1 MEHNERTAKERA
13 NMPEGTQVIL
23 NSRTLDNSHKR
34 LAELLQ
40 PGMTVLDIGCGTG
53 AITSGIAQIVG
64 AQGKVVGIDS
74 NHQLIE
80 EAKQKWS
87 EIANLS
93 FEVGDIYNLNYSNE
107 FDIVTSSRVLQWLS
121 SPKMAVKSMIN
132 AVKEGGQI
140 VILDYNHEKI
150 VWHPEPP
157 KSMQKFYGQFL
168 KWRSDAGM
176 DNRMADHLE
185 VIFQECGLS
194 EINVSPQHEESNKP
208 NVDFES
214 KVGIWADVAASRG
227 HQLVKEQYIREQTRM
242 QAEIEYRRWVSDEA
256 TYMKMYLLAVSGS
269 KINR

>member
-1 MEHNERTAKERA
+1 MA
-13 NMPEGTQVIL
+13 
-23 NSRTLDNSHKR
+23 
-34 LAELLQ
+34 
-40 PGMTVLDIGCGTG
+40 VLDIGCGTG

-64 AQGKVVGIDS
+64 SQGKVVGIDS

-80 EAKQKWS
+80 EAKQKWC

-93 FEVGDIYNLNYSNE
+93 FEVGDIYNLDYSNE

-121 SPKMAVKSMIN
+121 SPKTAVKSMIN

-150 VWHPEPP
+150 VWQPEPP

-176 DNRMADHLE
+176 DNRMADNLD

-194 EINVSPQHEESNKP
+194 EIHVSPQHAGG
-208 NVDFES
+208 F
-214 KVGIWADVAASRG
+214 
-227 HQLVKEQYIREQTRM
+227 L
-242 QAEIEYRRWVSDEA
+242 RR
-256 TYMKMYLLAVSGS
+256 LL
-269 KINR
+269 I